1 MPSPEEITWAKFRV
15 GAMIGCAMG
24 ILGVLVYLLMG
35 GADAFQPSA
44 NVYAYMKDLA
54 GVERGSAVQFNG
66 IHVGE
71 VANAALSGLKDP
83 NKAVRIDLTI
93 ENRYLEAIPLDSTIE
108 VTAANVLDDQFVNI
122 NEGKSPQHLVS
133 GAELRPTPPATI
145 NPAQILEG
153 GRQILTQLD
162 AVVRD
167 METGHGNVGQ
177 LVRGDQIYT
186 SILGKVSQF
195 QRAVHAA
202 EDKNTLTGRLMF
214 DETYYDK
221 LEAPVKRLDHT
232 LADVQA
238 GKGSAGKLLKDPAQ
252 YDQLRKSVAN
262 LNRALA
268 DLNAGK
274 GAGGKLLKDDELYKR
289 INRILDDLNAQ
300 VDAFNSGEGVLGQLM
315 ANASL
320 YETLQGAANN
330 LHDMLRQLSA
340 NPKKF
345 LRPKLF

>member
-15 GAMIGCAMG
+15 GAMIACAMG

-44 NVYAYMKDLA
+44 SVYAYLKDLA

-71 VANAALSGLKDP
+71 VANATLSGLKDP

-93 ENRYLEAIPLDSTIE
+93 ENRYLEAIPLDSTVE

-133 GAELRPTPPATI
+133 GAELRPAPPATI
-145 NPAQILEG
+145 NPAQIIEG
-153 GRQILTQLD
+153 GRTILSQLD

-177 LVRGDQIYT
+177 LVRGDQMYT
-186 SILGKVSQF
+186 SILAKVSQF

-202 EDKNTLTGRLMF
+202 EDKNTLTGRLIF
-214 DETYYDK
+214 DEAYYDK

-238 GKGSAGKLLKDPAQ
+238 GKGSVGKLLKDPAQ

-262 LNRALA
+262 LNRVLA

-274 GAGGKLLKDDELYKR
+274 GAGGKLLKDDELYRR

-300 VDAFNSGEGVLGQLM
+300 VDSLNSGEGTLGQLM
-315 ANASL
+315 ANANL

-330 LHDMLRQLSA
+330 LHNMLQQLSA

>member
-1 MPSPEEITWAKFRV
+1 MPSPEEVAWAKFRV
-15 GAMIGCAMG
+15 GAMVACAMG
-24 ILGVLVYLLMG
+24 ILAVLIYLLMG

-44 NVYAYMKDLA
+44 NVYAYLKDLA
-54 GVERGSAVQFNG
+54 GLEKNSAVQFNG

-71 VANAALSGLKDP
+71 VSKVALSGLKDP
-83 NKAVRIDLTI
+83 NKAVRIDLAI
-93 ENRYLEAIPLDSTIE
+93 ENRYLDAIPADSTVE
-108 VTAANVLDDQFVNI
+108 ATAENVLDDQFVNI
-122 NEGKSPQHLVS
+122 NAGKSAQHLVS
-133 GAELRPTPPATI
+133 GMELRPTPPSTI
-145 NPAQILEG
+145 DPAQILEG
-153 GRQILTQLD
+153 GRQILAQLD

-177 LVRGDQIYT
+177 MVRGEQMYD
-186 SILGKVSQF
+186 SMLSKVTEF
-195 QRAVHAA
+195 QRAIHAA
-202 EDKNTLTGRLMF
+202 GNKDTLTGRLIF

-221 LEAPVKRLDHT
+221 LEAPAKRLDRA
-232 LADVQA
+232 LADWQA

-252 YDQLRKSVAN
+252 YERFRKSVGD

-274 GAGGKLLKDDELYKR
+274 GAGGKFLKHDEMYRR

-300 VDAFNSGEGVLGQLM
+300 VDSFNSGEGALGQFM

-320 YETLQGAANN
+320 YETFRGNMDSLQNM
-330 LHDMLRQLSA
+330 LHQVRE

>member
-1 MPSPEEITWAKFRV
+1 MPSPEEVAWAKFRV

-24 ILGVLVYLLMG
+24 ILGVLIYLLMG

-44 NVYAYMKDLA
+44 NVYAYLKDVT
-54 GVERGSAVQFNG
+54 GVEKNSAAQFNG
-66 IHVGE
+66 IHVGKVVE
-71 VANAALSGLKDP
+71 VSLSGLKDP
-83 NKAVRIDLTI
+83 NKAVRIDLEI
-93 ENRYLEAIPLDSTIE
+93 ENRYLDAIPVDSTIE
-108 VTAANVLDDQFVNI
+108 VTAANVLDDQLVNI
-122 NEGKSPQHLVS
+122 NEGKSPQHVVS
-133 GAELRPTPPATI
+133 GTELRPTPPSTI
-145 NPAQILEG
+145 NPAQILAG
-153 GRQILTQLD
+153 GRQILAQLD

-177 LVRGDQIYT
+177 LVRGDKMYT
-186 SILGKVSQF
+186 SMLSKVTQF

-202 EDKNTLTGRLMF
+202 GNKDSLTGQLIF

-221 LEAPVKRLDHT
+221 LEAPVKRLDHA
-232 LADVQA
+232 LADWQA

-252 YDQLRKSVAN
+252 YERFRKSVAN

-274 GAGGKLLKDDELYKR
+274 GPGGKLLKDDELYRR
-289 INRILDDLNAQ
+289 INQILDDLNAQ
-300 VDAFNSGEGVLGQLM
+300 VDSFNSGEGALGQFM

-320 YETLQGAANN
+320 YESLQGSMNG
-330 LHDMLRQLSA
+330 LRQMMHDVRE
-340 NPKKF
+340 NPKKY

>member
-1 MPSPEEITWAKFRV
+1 MPSPEEVTWAKFRV
-15 GAMIGCAMG
+15 GAMILCAMG

-44 NVYAYMKDLA
+44 GVYAYLKDLG
-54 GVERGSAVQFNG
+54 GVGKGSAVQFNG

-71 VANAALSGLKDP
+71 VANATLSGLKDP

-93 ENRYLEAIPLDSTIE
+93 ENRYLEAIPLDSTVE

-122 NEGKSPQHLVS
+122 NEGKSPRHVVS
-133 GAELRPTPPATI
+133 GAELRPTPPSTI
-145 NPAQILEG
+145 NPAQIMEG

-162 AVVRD
+162 SVVRD

-177 LVRGDQIYT
+177 LVRGDQVYT
-186 SILGKVSQF
+186 SMLGKVSQF

-202 EDKNTLTGRLMF
+202 ENKDTLTGRLIF

-232 LADVQA
+232 LADLQA
-238 GKGSAGKLLKDPAQ
+238 GKGSVGKLLKDPAQ
-252 YDQLRKSVAN
+252 YDQFRKSVAS

-274 GAGGKLLKDDELYKR
+274 GAGGKLLKDDELYRR
-289 INRILDDLNAQ
+289 INRIVDDLNVQ
-300 VDAFNSGEGVLGQLM
+300 IDAFNSGEGALGQLRV
-315 ANASL
+315 NTSL
-320 YETLQGAANN
+320 YETLQGSANS
-330 LHDMLRQLSA
+330 LHDMLHQLKE

>member
-1 MPSPEEITWAKFRV
+1 MPSPEEVAWAKFRV
-15 GAMIGCAMG
+15 GAMIACAMG
-24 ILGVLVYLLMG
+24 ILAVLVYLLMG

-44 NVYAYMKDLA
+44 NVYAYLKDLS
-54 GVERGSAVQFNG
+54 GVQKNSAVQFNG

-71 VANAALSGLKDP
+71 VAKVALSGLKDP
-83 NKAVRIDLTI
+83 NKAVRIDLAI
-93 ENRYLEAIPLDSTIE
+93 ENRYLSAIPADSTVE
-108 VTAANVLDDQFVNI
+108 VTAENVLDDQFVNI
-122 NEGKSPQHLVS
+122 NEGKGAQHLVS
-133 GAELRPTPPATI
+133 GIELRPTPPSTI
-145 NPAQILEG
+145 DPSQILAG
-153 GRQILTQLD
+153 GRKILEQLD
-162 AVVRD
+162 SLVRD

-177 LVRGDQIYT
+177 LVRGDKMYT
-186 SILGKVSQF
+186 SMLSKVTEF

-202 EDKNTLTGRLMF
+202 GNKDALTGRLMF

-221 LEAPVKRLDHT
+221 LEAPVKRLDQV
-232 LADVQA
+232 LADLQA

-252 YDQLRKSVAN
+252 YDRFRKSVTN

-274 GAGGKLLKDDELYKR
+274 GSGGKLLKDDELYRR

-300 VDAFNSGEGVLGQLM
+300 VDSFNSGEGALGQFM
-315 ANASL
+315 ANTNL
-320 YETLQGAANN
+320 YESLQGSMNGLQQM
-330 LHDMLRQLSA
+330 LHDVRE